1 MLRQVLQGSWHFRH
15 SFMSGLDALTP
26 GKYGFVQVTVHSLV
40 YWFKY
45 KDEFTHDEH
54 YYEVERQ
61 DKHK

>member
-1 MLRQVLQGSWHFRH
+1 
-15 SFMSGLDALTP
+15 MSGLDALTP
-26 GKYGFVQVTVHSLV
+26 GKYGFVQLTVHSLV
-40 YWFKY
+40 YSFKY